1 MDEYQE
7 VFGVPAEAAEET
19 APAGEGENERE
30 DAGPAPEEGER
41 DQEVAVPGTEEQQEG
56 PAPGAV
62 GAEDGEDANRK
73 TGAEER
79 HRQAQLRR
87 QREEAARQ
95 TAIQESRDKI
105 YADIFAG
112 QVNPFT
118 GKPIASEADY
128 KAWLAEKNR
137 RDAQQQRQ
145 QVERKLSDAGLPA
158 DALRQIIS
166 QEVEHHP
173 AVQQARQATMQA
185 ALQSARAVRQ
195 RAQEAIGKS
204 LTAIAA
210 DFPEIKTLKD
220 IAGMP
225 TAGRFNELVQK
236 GLGIEDAFFLANR
249 QELDQRR
256 RAASRQAAINAAQ
269 GKAHL
274 NAGVSREAPDT
285 VEVPA
290 DMAESYR
297 EMMPGATDAEIRT
310 AYASYLKSIGKK

>member
-41 DQEVAVPGTEEQQEG
+41 DQEVAVPGTEEQQED
-56 PAPGAV
+56 PAPGV
-62 GAEDGEDANRK
+62 DGAEDGEDAARQ

-79 HRQAQLRR
+79 NRQAQLRC

-118 GKPIASEADY
+118 GKPIVSEADY

-185 ALQSARAVRQ
+185 ALQSARCV
-195 RAQEAIGKS
+195 
-204 LTAIAA
+204 
-210 DFPEIKTLKD
+210 
-220 IAGMP
+220 
-225 TAGRFNELVQK
+225 
-236 GLGIEDAFFLANR
+236 
-249 QELDQRR
+249 
-256 RAASRQAAINAAQ
+256 
-269 GKAHL
+269 
-274 NAGVSREAPDT
+274 
-285 VEVPA
+285 
-290 DMAESYR
+290 
-297 EMMPGATDAEIRT
+297 
-310 AYASYLKSIGKK
+310 